1 MKFICIPFILTV
13 AFLSSIS
20 KILGSNEP
28 SYFSIHTNLS
38 NLILHLN
45 DSAFTFVAVFDSLFP
60 GDKFLEYQE
69 FAKRTNSVNELSVYH
84 MIHNLN
90 VPSVENVFHKFNLT
104 FVDLPYYLLFCREQ
118 PNPIVYRG
126 SWKSEDIVRW
136 VASVTGLRLPL
147 PGCIG
152 SLDILAHRARKADT
166 RELNEHILPE
176 IRRLLSMEPHLSSSS
191 AQFYIQAATHLA
203 TRGTAY
209 LSTEA
214 ARLKRLVDNEVSD
227 EQKAKLKERLNII
240 IQFMEPSEMRSEQKT
255 EL

>member
-13 AFLSSIS
+13 VFVSSIS

-38 NLILHLN
+38 NLILHVN

-90 VPSVENVFHKFNLT
+90 VPSVENVFQKFNLT
-104 FVDLPYYLLFCREQ
+104 FVDLPYYLLFYREH

-176 IRRLLSMEPHLSSSS
+176 IRRLLSMGPHLSSSS